1 MLWRCNLAIH
11 GLLGR
16 KLGMTTV
23 FGAQGQAIPVTVIE
37 AGPNHVLNIRTKERD
52 GYEAVQLGYR
62 AVDAK
67 RLSKPVLGQMKGAGV
82 AVRHVREMS
91 TDSIDDHNVGDVIDV
106 DLFNADD
113 LVDVTG
119 WSKGR
124 GFAGVVKRHGF
135 RGGPKTHGQSD
146 RHRAPGSLGAGTT
159 PGKVWKGKRMAGRMG
174 NERRTVQRLRVVRVD
189 GDRHLLLIKGSVP
202 GAKNGLVYVRR
213 TVKPNK

>member
-1 MLWRCNLAIH
+1 MAIH

-23 FGAQGQAIPVTVIE
+23 FNERGEAIPVTVIE
-37 AGPNHVLNIRTKERD
+37 AGPNHVLNVRTKDRD
-52 GYEAVQLGYR
+52 GYEAVQLGFSNKNP
-62 AVDAK
+62 K
-67 RLSKPVLGQMKGAGV
+67 RITKPVLGQMKGAGV
-82 AVRHVREMS
+82 SVRYIREMS
-91 TDSIDDHNVGDVIDV
+91 TDNIDEHNVGDTVDV

-124 GFAGVVKRHGF
+124 GFAGVVKRYGF
-135 RGGPKTHGQSD
+135 RGGPRTHGQSD
-146 RHRAPGSLGAGTT
+146 RERAPGSLGAGTS
-159 PGKVWKGKRMAGRMG
+159 PGKVWKGKRMPGRMG
-174 NERRTVQRLRVVRVD
+174 NDRKTVQRLRVVRVD

-213 TVKPNK
+213 TVKPKK

>member
-1 MLWRCNLAIH
+1 VAIH

-23 FGAQGQAIPVTVIE
+23 FNERGEAIPVTVIE
-37 AGPNHVLNIRTKERD
+37 AGPNHVLNVRTKDRD
-52 GYEAVQLGYR
+52 GYEAVQLGFSNKNP
-62 AVDAK
+62 K
-67 RLSKPVLGQMKGAGV
+67 RITKPVLGQMKGAGV
-82 AVRHVREMS
+82 SVRYIREMS
-91 TDSIDDHNVGDVIDV
+91 TDNIDEHNVGDTVDV

-124 GFAGVVKRHGF
+124 GFAGVVKRYGF
-135 RGGPKTHGQSD
+135 RGGPRTHGQSD
-146 RHRAPGSLGAGTT
+146 RERAPGSLGAGTS
-159 PGKVWKGKRMAGRMG
+159 PGKVWKGKRMPGRMG
-174 NERRTVQRLRVVRVD
+174 NDRKTVQRLRVVRVD

-213 TVKPNK
+213 TVKPKK

>member
-1 MLWRCNLAIH
+1 MTVN

-23 FGAQGQAIPVTVIE
+23 FSEQGEAIPVTVIE

-52 GYEAVQLGYR
+52 GYEAVQLGFG
-62 AVDAK
+62 AVEAK
-67 RLSKPVLGQMKGAGV
+67 RLTKPVLGQMKGAGV
-82 AVRHVREMS
+82 AVRYVREMQA
-91 TDSIDDHNVGDVIDV
+91 DNIDDHTVGETVDV
-106 DLFNADD
+106 DLFNAND

-124 GFAGVVKRHGF
+124 GFAGVVRRHGF
-135 RGGPKTHGQSD
+135 AGGPKTHGQSD

-159 PGKVWKGKRMAGRMG
+159 PGKVFKGHRMAGRMG
-174 NERRTVQRLRVVRVD
+174 NERKTVQRLRVVRVD

-213 TVKPNK
+213 TVKPKK

>member
-1 MLWRCNLAIH
+1 MH

-23 FGAQGQAIPVTVIE
+23 FNERGEAIPVTVIE
-37 AGPNHVLNIRTKERD
+37 AGPNHVLNVRTKDRD
-52 GYEAVQLGYR
+52 GYEAVQLGF
-62 AVDAK
+62 ANKNPK
-67 RLSKPVLGQMKGAGV
+67 RITKPVLGQMKGAGV
-82 AVRHVREMS
+82 AVRYIREMS
-91 TDSIDDHNVGDVIDV
+91 TDNIDDHNVGDTVDV

-124 GFAGVVKRHGF
+124 GFAGVVKRYGF
-135 RGGPKTHGQSD
+135 RGGPRTHGQSD
-146 RHRAPGSLGAGTT
+146 RERAPGSLGAGTS
-159 PGKVWKGKRMAGRMG
+159 PGKVWKGKRMPGRMG
-174 NERRTVQRLRVVRVD
+174 NDRKTVQRLRVVRVD

-213 TVKPNK
+213 TVKPKK

>member
-1 MLWRCNLAIH
+1 VAIH

-23 FGAQGQAIPVTVIE
+23 FNERGEAIPVTVIE
-37 AGPNHVLNIRTKERD
+37 AGPNHVLSVRTKDRD
-52 GYEAVQLGYR
+52 GYEAVQLGFGNINP
-62 AVDAK
+62 K
-67 RLSKPVLGQMKGAGV
+67 RLTKPVLGQMKGAGV
-82 AVRHVREMS
+82 AVRYIREIA
-91 TDSIDDHNVGDVIDV
+91 TDNVSDHNVGDTVDV

-124 GFAGVVKRHGF
+124 GFAGVVRRYGF
-135 RGGPKTHGQSD
+135 RGGPRTHGQSD
-146 RHRAPGSLGAGTT
+146 RERAPGSLGAGTS
-159 PGKVWKGKRMAGRMG
+159 PGKVWKGKRMPGRMG
-174 NERRTVQRLRVVRVD
+174 NERKTVQRLRVVRVD

-213 TVKPNK
+213 TVKPKK